1 MADAKIVSRL
11 KLDVSD
17 FLKKLNL
24 SEEQLKTATQLME
37 RAAAS
42 GQREWNRM
50 ARRMKGGAFGEMR
63 RQVDMLRNS
72 LAGVAGAFAANE
84 LVSEIVRVRGEMQQL
99 QASFTTLLGGD
110 VAASGGLMDEL
121 SNLAATTPFEL
132 SEVAAGAKQLLAY
145 GDNVKSVTGDLR
157 RLGDVAAAIGAPLSE
172 LTYLYGTTM
181 TQGRLYTQD
190 YNQFVGRGI
199 PMGRELAKIFGVAE
213 SEVRSLVE
221 AGKVGFPEVQQVIR
235 NLTDEGGMF
244 AGMMEAQSKTI
255 TGRLSNLRDSIAMMM
270 NEIGQNGEGVING
283 AIDLAS
289 SLVEHYEQVGRVVLS
304 LVTTYGVYKTAVM
317 AVTAVEKLR
326 KAGIIATT
334 AAETAHKV
342 AALASAKAMK
352 LLNASMLTN
361 PYVAAAAAIAAVTA
375 ALLSMKTQTELTEEA
390 TKQYHEELA
399 AAAEKEEEHR
409 RRVEELASAAGNEAA
424 STDTRRAALRELER
438 QYPQIFSKYDSE
450 LEKLKNIK
458 KIKEEIA
465 ALDAKNS
472 ATNPER
478 EAADLDR
485 RIASLQDRIER
496 EARPN
501 RSGDLGAAVRSWWN
515 IRGLEAELSA
525 MQQRRREVERKIVS
539 GRVEKAISGF
549 GGLDEAALKKE
560 IKRREGLIAKMQEA
574 GVGRGRLVGGP
585 ITGYFSSGELQD
597 QLNKLRDAQAALTAD
612 RKSSKEWAADKR
624 QAYEA
629 AKKAYEDYAASGA
642 NNVTEAEYLD
652 GLKKYREAMEEARKA
667 YEATGTARSAAQAS
681 RRSSARARTARAVKD
696 TEREARER
704 TQALADLGEKLAA
717 ARADVE
723 QGQVDELAEGAAKR
737 RAQIRLDWRRE
748 LEEIDRQQ
756 REAEAL
762 ARKAGLSGLSGLT
775 AEQAATFDA
784 RRNQVNQA
792 SLTATWDVGED
803 ERQRAKKAVEEWAA
817 MQRQM
822 TETVTQAQQER
833 ARVLYNSIQQGLG
846 GVTGLLGVIDTSW
859 AQTAANFIST
869 GMQIV
874 QSVMSIVQAVQAMQQ
889 AVEAAKVAS
898 AMMSIS
904 TLGVGGPFGGFF
916 SSLFGGLFG
925 AQRGGVVPGY
935 AGGGLVRGGPM
946 TGDRVL
952 ARVNAG
958 EMVLTRTDQSRLL
971 AGMRGGGGGTSTV
984 TVRGEEMYMALS
996 AYMGRTGKKL

>member
-24 SEEQLKTATQLME
+24 SEEQLKTATQIME

-42 GQREWNRM
+42 GQREWDRM
-50 ARRMKGGAFGEMR
+50 SRRLKGGAFGEMR

-121 SNLAATTPFEL
+121 TDLAATTPFEL

-145 GDNVKSVTGDLR
+145 GDDVKSVTGDLR
-157 RLGDVAAAIGAPLSE
+157 RLGDVAAAIGAPLSD

-181 TQGRLYTQD
+181 TQGQLYTQD

-199 PMGRELAKIFGVAE
+199 PMGRELAKILGVAE
-213 SEVRSLVE
+213 SRVRALVE
-221 AGKVGFPEVQQVIR
+221 AGKVGFPEVQQAIR
-235 NLTDEGGMF
+235 NLTDEGGQF
-244 AGMMEAQSKTI
+244 AGMMEAQSQTI

-270 NEIGQNGEGVING
+270 NEIGQSGEGVING

-289 SLVEHYEQVGRVVLS
+289 SLVDHYEQVGRVVLS
-304 LVTTYGVYKTAVM
+304 LVGTYGVYKTAVM

-352 LLNASMLTN
+352 LLNATMLTN

-390 TKQYHEELA
+390 TKQYQEELA

-409 RRVEELASAAGNEAA
+409 RRVEELIDVAGNEAA
-424 STDTRRAALRELER
+424 STDTRREALRQLEM
-438 QYPQIFSKYDSE
+438 QYPAIFAQYDTE
-450 LEKLKNIK
+450 YEKLKNLK

-465 ALDAKNS
+465 ALDARNS
-472 ATNPER
+472 VTRPEN
-478 EAADLDR
+478 EK
-485 RIASLQDRIER
+485 
-496 EARPN
+496 
-501 RSGDLGAAVRSWWN
+501 
-515 IRGLEAELSA
+515 
-525 MQQRRREVERKIVS
+525 REVERRIAEAQRKVAEATQAVRTGDMFGNAIFGRINNLRTAEAELAALQKRARELGVEMANAQVDAYLDGIRGSSDKAVAAVLAQLKRAEAQMTAEGTRSVRIGEAAHQFRGAVLTASELRGAIQQIEAEQARRAKPRKS
-539 GRVEKAISGF
+539 GAAWRKELQANYDEALTAYNDFVTSAQNSM
-549 GGLDEAALKKE
+549 GLDEFNERAKELKEAL
-560 IKRREGLIAKMQEA
+560 
-574 GVGRGRLVGGP
+574 
-585 ITGYFSSGELQD
+585 S
-597 QLNKLRDAQAALTAD
+597 
-612 RKSSKEWAADKR
+612 
-624 QAYEA
+624 A
-629 AKKAYEDYAASGA
+629 AKKELDSVAPSSG
-642 NNVTEAEYLD
+642 
-652 GLKKYREAMEEARKA
+652 
-667 YEATGTARSAAQAS
+667 TGA
-681 RRSSARARTARAVKD
+681 RRSSARTRTAQAVKD

-723 QGQVDELAEGAAKR
+723 QGQVDALAEGAEKR

-762 ARKAGLSGLSGLT
+762 ARKAGLAGLT
-775 AEQAATFDA
+775 AEQAATFDE
-784 RRNQVNQA
+784 RRNQVNQE
-792 SLTATWDVGED
+792 SLTATWSVDEE
-803 ERQRAKKAVEEWAA
+803 ERQRAQKAVEEWAA
-817 MQRQM
+817 MQREM
-822 TETVTQAQQER
+822 TEEVTRAQQER
-833 ARVLYNSIQQGLG
+833 AQVLYNSIQQGLG
-846 GVTGLLGVIDTSW
+846 GVTGLLGVIDASW
-859 AQTAANFIST
+859 AQTASSWISS
-869 GMQIV
+869 GLQIV
-874 QSVMSIVQAVQAMQQ
+874 QTVTSIVQAVQAMQQ
-889 AVEAAKVAS
+889 AVEAAKMAR
-898 AMMSIS
+898 AMMSVS
-904 TLGVGGPFGGFF
+904 TLGVGGIGGFF
-916 SSLFGGLFG
+916 SGLFGGLFG

-935 AGGGLVRGGPM
+935 AGGGLVRGGPT

-971 AGMRGGGGGTSTV
+971 AGMRGGGGGQQTV

-996 AYMGRTGKKL
+996 AYMSRTGKKL

>member
-145 GDNVKSVTGDLR
+145 GDDVKSVTGDLR

-213 SEVRSLVE
+213 SEVRALVE

-235 NLTDEGGMF
+235 NLTDEGGLF

-255 TGRLSNLRDSIAMMM
+255 TGRLSNLRDNLAMMM
-270 NEIGQNGEGVING
+270 NEIGQSGEGVING

-304 LVTTYGVYKTAVM
+304 IVTTYGVYKTAVM

-409 RRVEELASAAGNEAA
+409 RRVEELIDVAGNEAA
-424 STDTRRAALRELER
+424 STDTRREALRQLEM
-438 QYPQIFSKYDSE
+438 QYPAIFAQYDTE
-450 LEKLKNIK
+450 YAKLKNIK

-472 ATNPER
+472 VTRPENERR
-478 EAADLDR
+478 EVER
-485 RIASLQDRIER
+485 RIA
-496 EARPN
+496 EARKKV
-501 RSGDLGAAVRSWWN
+501 AEATQAVRTGDIVGN
-515 IRGLEAELSA
+515 LILGRVNTLRNAEAELSA
-525 MQQRRREVERKIVS
+525 LQKRARELGVEMANAQVDAYLGGIRGSSDKAVAAILRQLKRAEAQMKAEGTNSVRFGETSHQFRGAVLTASELRGAIQQIEAEQARRAKPRKS
-539 GRVEKAISGF
+539 GAAWRKELQANYDEALKAYNDFVTSARNSM
-549 GGLDEAALKKE
+549 GLDEFNERAKELKEALSTAKKE
-560 IKRREGLIAKMQEA
+560 LDSVA
-574 GVGRGRLVGGP
+574 P
-585 ITGYFSSGELQD
+585 SSG
-597 QLNKLRDAQAALTAD
+597 
-612 RKSSKEWAADKR
+612 
-624 QAYEA
+624 
-629 AKKAYEDYAASGA
+629 
-642 NNVTEAEYLD
+642 
-652 GLKKYREAMEEARKA
+652 
-667 YEATGTARSAAQAS
+667 TGT

-704 TQALADLGEKLAA
+704 TQALAELGEKLAA

-762 ARKAGLSGLSGLT
+762 ARKAGLSGLT

-784 RRNQVNQA
+784 RRDQVNQA
-792 SLTATWDVGED
+792 SLTATWGVGE
-803 ERQRAKKAVEEWAA
+803 EEHQLAQKAVEEWAA

-846 GVTGLLGVIDTSW
+846 GVTGLLGVIDASW

-898 AMMSIS
+898 AVSSM
-904 TLGVGGPFGGFF
+904 F
-916 SSLFGGLFG
+916 SPFGGLFG
-925 AQRGGVVPGY
+925 LGFPFLARGGVVDGY
-935 AGGGLVRGGPM
+935 ASGGRIRGGRT
-946 TGDRVL
+946 TGDHVL

>member
-1 MADAKIVSRL
+1 MTMADAKIVSRL

-145 GDNVKSVTGDLR
+145 GDDVKSVTGDLR

-213 SEVRSLVE
+213 SEVRALVE

-235 NLTDEGGMF
+235 NLTDEGGLF

-255 TGRLSNLRDSIAMMM
+255 TGRLSNLRDNLAMMM
-270 NEIGQNGEGVING
+270 NEIGQSGEGVING

-409 RRVEELASAAGNEAA
+409 RRVEELIDVAGNEAA
-424 STDTRRAALRELER
+424 STDTRREALRQLEM
-438 QYPQIFSKYDSE
+438 QYPAIFAQYDTE
-450 LEKLKNIK
+450 YAKLKNIK

-472 ATNPER
+472 VTRPENERR
-478 EAADLDR
+478 EVER
-485 RIASLQDRIER
+485 RIA
-496 EARPN
+496 EARKKV
-501 RSGDLGAAVRSWWN
+501 AEATQAVRTGDIVGN
-515 IRGLEAELSA
+515 LILGRVNTLRNAEAELSA
-525 MQQRRREVERKIVS
+525 LQKRARELGVEMANAQVDAYLGGIRGSSDKAVAAILRQLKRAEAQMKAEGTNSVRFGETSHQFRGAVLTASELRGAIQQIEAEQARRAKPRKS
-539 GRVEKAISGF
+539 GAAWRKELQANYDEALKAYNDFVTSARNSM
-549 GGLDEAALKKE
+549 GLDEFNERAKELKEALSTAKKE
-560 IKRREGLIAKMQEA
+560 LDSVA
-574 GVGRGRLVGGP
+574 P
-585 ITGYFSSGELQD
+585 SSG
-597 QLNKLRDAQAALTAD
+597 
-612 RKSSKEWAADKR
+612 
-624 QAYEA
+624 
-629 AKKAYEDYAASGA
+629 
-642 NNVTEAEYLD
+642 
-652 GLKKYREAMEEARKA
+652 
-667 YEATGTARSAAQAS
+667 TGT

-704 TQALADLGEKLAA
+704 TQALAELGEKLAA

-762 ARKAGLSGLSGLT
+762 ARKAGLSGLT

-784 RRNQVNQA
+784 RRDQVNQA
-792 SLTATWDVGED
+792 SLTATWGVGE
-803 ERQRAKKAVEEWAA
+803 EEHQLAQKAVEEWAA

-846 GVTGLLGVIDTSW
+846 GVTGLLGVIDASW

-898 AMMSIS
+898 AVSSM
-904 TLGVGGPFGGFF
+904 F
-916 SSLFGGLFG
+916 SPFGGLFG
-925 AQRGGVVPGY
+925 LGFPFLARGGVVDGY
-935 AGGGLVRGGPM
+935 ASGGRIRGGRT
-946 TGDRVL
+946 TGDHVL

>member
-145 GDNVKSVTGDLR
+145 GDDVKSVTGDLR

-213 SEVRSLVE
+213 SEVRALVE

-235 NLTDEGGMF
+235 NLTDEGGLF

-255 TGRLSNLRDSIAMMM
+255 TGRLSNLRDNLAMMM
-270 NEIGQNGEGVING
+270 NEIGQSGEGVING

-409 RRVEELASAAGNEAA
+409 RRVEELIDVAGNEAA
-424 STDTRRAALRELER
+424 STDTRREALRQLEM
-438 QYPQIFSKYDSE
+438 QYPAIFAQYDTE
-450 LEKLKNIK
+450 YAKLKNIK

-472 ATNPER
+472 VTRPENERR
-478 EAADLDR
+478 EVER
-485 RIASLQDRIER
+485 RIA
-496 EARPN
+496 EARKKV
-501 RSGDLGAAVRSWWN
+501 AEATQAVRTGDIVGN
-515 IRGLEAELSA
+515 LILGRVNTLRNAEAELSA
-525 MQQRRREVERKIVS
+525 LQKRARELGVEMANAQVDAYLGGIRGSSDKAVAAILRQLKRAEAQMKAEGTNSVRFGETSHQFRGAVLTASELRGAIQQIEAEQARRAKPRKS
-539 GRVEKAISGF
+539 GAAWRKELQANYDEALKAYNDFVTSARNSM
-549 GGLDEAALKKE
+549 GLDEFNERAKELKEALSTAKKE
-560 IKRREGLIAKMQEA
+560 LDSVA
-574 GVGRGRLVGGP
+574 P
-585 ITGYFSSGELQD
+585 SSG
-597 QLNKLRDAQAALTAD
+597 
-612 RKSSKEWAADKR
+612 
-624 QAYEA
+624 
-629 AKKAYEDYAASGA
+629 
-642 NNVTEAEYLD
+642 
-652 GLKKYREAMEEARKA
+652 
-667 YEATGTARSAAQAS
+667 TGT

-704 TQALADLGEKLAA
+704 TQALAELGEKLAA

-762 ARKAGLSGLSGLT
+762 ARKAGLSGLT

-784 RRNQVNQA
+784 RRDQVNQA
-792 SLTATWDVGED
+792 SLTATWGVGE
-803 ERQRAKKAVEEWAA
+803 EEHQLAQKAVEEWAA

-846 GVTGLLGVIDTSW
+846 GVTGLLGVIDASW

-898 AMMSIS
+898 AVSSM
-904 TLGVGGPFGGFF
+904 F
-916 SSLFGGLFG
+916 SPFGGLFG
-925 AQRGGVVPGY
+925 LGFPFLARGGVVDGY
-935 AGGGLVRGGPM
+935 ASGGRIRGGRT
-946 TGDRVL
+946 TGDHVL

>member
-1 MADAKIVSRL
+1 MSRL
-11 KLDVSD
+11 RLDVSD
-17 FLKKLNL
+17 FLKGLNL
-24 SEEQLKTATQLME
+24 SEEQMKKATAQME
-37 RAAAS
+37 RAAQA
-42 GQREWNRM
+42 GQKEWDRM
-50 ARRMKGGAFGEMR
+50 ARRAKGGAFGEMR
-63 RQVDMLRNS
+63 RQVDTLRNS

-110 VAASGGLMDEL
+110 AAVSGGLMDAL
-121 SNLAATTPFEL
+121 SGLAATTPFEL

-145 GDNVKSVTGDLR
+145 GDDVKSVTDDLR

-213 SEVRSLVE
+213 SEVRALVE

-270 NEIGQNGEGVING
+270 NEIGQSGEGVING

-304 LVTTYGVYKTAVM
+304 LVATFGVYKTAVM
-317 AVTAVEKLR
+317 AVTAIEKLR

-409 RRVEELASAAGNEAA
+409 RRVEELIDVAGNEAA
-424 STDTRRAALRELER
+424 STDTRREALRQLEM
-438 QYPQIFSKYDSE
+438 QYPAIFAQYDTE
-450 LEKLKNIK
+450 YEKLKNLK
-458 KIKEEIA
+458 RIKEEIA

-472 ATNPER
+472 VARPENEKR
-478 EAADLDR
+478 DVER
-485 RIASLQDRIER
+485 RIAAAQKKVA
-496 EARPN
+496 EATQ
-501 RSGDLGAAVRSWWN
+501 AVRTGDIVSN
-515 IRGLEAELSA
+515 LIFGRVNTLRNAEAELAALQKRARELGVEMANAQVDAYLDGIRGSSDNAVAVILQQLKSA
-525 MQQRRREVERKIVS
+525 EAKMKAEGTNSVRFGATSRQFRGAVLTASELRGAIQQIEAEQARRAKPRKS
-539 GRVEKAISGF
+539 GAAWRKELQTNYDEALKAYNDFVTSARNSM
-549 GGLDEAALKKE
+549 GLDEFNERAKELKEAL
-560 IKRREGLIAKMQEA
+560 
-574 GVGRGRLVGGP
+574 
-585 ITGYFSSGELQD
+585 S
-597 QLNKLRDAQAALTAD
+597 
-612 RKSSKEWAADKR
+612 
-624 QAYEA
+624 A
-629 AKKAYEDYAASGA
+629 AKKELDSVAPSSG
-642 NNVTEAEYLD
+642 
-652 GLKKYREAMEEARKA
+652 
-667 YEATGTARSAAQAS
+667 TGKG
-681 RRSSARARTARAVKD
+681 RSSARARTAQAVKD
-696 TEREARER
+696 TKREARDR

-748 LEEIDRQQ
+748 LDEIDRQQ
-756 REAEAL
+756 REAEEL
-762 ARKAGLSGLSGLT
+762 ARKAGLGGLT
-775 AEQAATFDA
+775 VEQAATFDA

-792 SLTATWDVGED
+792 SLTSTWGVDEE
-803 ERQRAKKAVEEWAA
+803 ERQRAQKAVEEWAA

-833 ARVLYNSIQQGLG
+833 ARVMYNSIQQGLG
-846 GVTGLLGVIDTSW
+846 GVTGLLGVIDASW
-859 AQTAANFIST
+859 AQTAAQWISS
-869 GMQIV
+869 GLQIV
-874 QSVMSIVQAVQAMQQ
+874 QSVLGIVQAVQAMQQ
-889 AVEAAKVAS
+889 AIQAAKVAS
-898 AMMSIS
+898 A
-904 TLGVGGPFGGFF
+904 VGSMFGPFGLGF
-916 SSLFGGLFG
+916 GLLSPFF
-925 AQRGGVVPGY
+925 ARGGVVDGY
-935 AGGGLVRGGPM
+935 AAGGRIRGGRT
-946 TGDRVL
+946 TGDHVL

-971 AGMRGGGGGTSTV
+971 SEMRAGGGGELTSV

-996 AYMGRTGKKL
+996 AYMKRTGRRLN